1 LVGREDAGEMCS
13 GGFEG
18 EEADAAFEEVGED
31 EDSAAGVEASD
42 AVGADGGEEDGG
54 RGGGGGG
61 MDGVGGEWAAGF
73 YEFCGVLVLLAVK
86 GCGGYLDDFVIE

>member
-18 EEADAAFEEVGED
+18 EEADAAFE
-31 EDSAAGVEASD
+31 
-42 AVGADGGEEDGG
+42 AVGAVGGEEDGG

-61 MDGVGGEWAAGF
+61 MDGVGGELAAGF